1 MIDARKTT
9 LAALLLTMAYAPLAQ
24 AQGIG
29 GGGDV
34 AGILQNVA
42 TYLEGPM
49 LTAIAIIAIIAVGI
63 GMAASRRFEMM
74 HIGMVVGGL
83 ALAFSAATMVT
94 TLRG

>member
-1 MIDARKTT
+1 MTDTRKTA
-9 LAALLLTMAYAPLAQ
+9 LAALLLTLAYSPLAHAQ
-24 AQGIG
+24 AVG

-34 AGILQNVA
+34 AAILQNVA

>member
-1 MIDARKTT
+1 MTDTRKTA
-9 LAALLLTMAYAPLAQ
+9 LAALLLTLAYSPLAHAQ
-24 AQGIG
+24 AVG

-34 AGILQNVA
+34 AAILQNVA

-49 LTAIAIIAIIAVGI
+49 LTAIAIIAVGI